1 MLKQCEFPKQ
11 LSAEKV
17 LLVRQNS
24 VSEARGIEVGGTL
37 KIP

>member
-24 VSEARGIEVGGTL
+24 VSEARASRLEA
-37 KIP
+37 P